1 VEKEAQPEQLQTE
14 STRTKRQSEKG
25 QEHDRLAP
33 YPRRRASVGSR
44 LRPWTGQKVREE
56 EQDEGW
62 KDERDVRRRRKR
74 WCAYDVKRP
83 CGHVIAT
90 VRVGVGASVGR
101 IREEA
106 PAPTLSAENEVVRR

>member
-1 VEKEAQPEQLQTE
+1 VSLPAVSVRAAAKQRRLRA
-14 STRTKRQSEKG
+14 KG
-25 QEHDRLAP
+25 GVSAFAP
-33 YPRRRASVGSR
+33 TPRRRASVGSR
-44 LRPWTGQKVREE
+44 LRPWAGQKVGEE

-83 CGHVIAT
+83 CGHAIAT
-90 VRVGVGASVGR
+90 VRVGVGAGVGR

-106 PAPTLSAENEVVRR
+106 PAPTLSAENGVVRR